1 MLFLLITRARA
12 NILLIM
18 FACTPAYCA
27 DWLVDPN
34 GDSAAD
40 DLFISLEDAIAS
52 DKVSG
57 GDTLTL
63 RPGNY
68 VHENELVLNKA
79 LTIQG
84 DGAPG
89 RSFLSMPISQG
100 RFRRLPKVRF
110 GTTQTNMTTRFG

>member
-1 MLFLLITRARA
+1 MPPFFPTRARIY
-12 NILLIM
+12 ILLFILL
-18 FACTPAYCA
+18 ACARAYSA

-68 VHENELVLNKA
+68 VHETELVLNKA
-79 LTIQG
+79 LTMG
-84 DGAPG
+84 DGTGEVILEHANQP
-89 RSFLSMPISQG
+89 R
-100 RFRRLPKVRF
+100 KVSKTAKKYSLVRP
-110 GTTQTNMTTRFG
+110 